1 MSWDDG
7 GTEAEYLTSQ
17 GSAEHYDGK
26 YFPKINRNRG
36 RKRIDNTNRYRCCAT
51 GCNPIM
57 FGEEQAHQHTTETGH
72 RTAKWPVRSAEGKRK
87 ARIRNKTG
95 YYDKYN
101 VGEKSYIERE
111 HLI

>member
-17 GSAEHYDGK
+17 GPEEYRSGFYL
-26 YFPKINRNRG
+26 PKVNRNRR
-36 RKRIDNTNRYRCCAT
+36 RKRIDNTNRYRCLST

-57 FGEEQAHQHTTETGH
+57 FGEKEANEHAHTTGH
-72 RTAKWPVRSAEGKRK
+72 RTAKWPVRSAEGERK

-101 VGEKSYIERE
+101 VGEKSYFARE